1 MSTYEEEKTMMN
13 VKSAGRTMSALLF
26 FDARMMMLLYTFLKR
41 MHQEGILKGGEVEK
55 FEKFMKATEG
65 KFDLMNVPAEL
76 QENMKQE
83 LDDLKIRYHVLP
95 SVNEKSEMC
104 QIAVFAEDKQKFAAW
119 YTNRIEEQLQKG
131 GEKTT
136 EKLNRLTERNT
147 SIVSIPCKDTEP
159 EAIEKLKEDF
169 NALEINYAKLPDLNV
184 GDGTTQF
191 LIADA
196 DLKKVEH
203 WFTLY
208 KDDLLAN
215 GEEVGEMITIT
226 NEQYVNTGEITAK
239 EYIAG
244 ADKNIQ
250 AVNEKYEGKEKGHLE
265 QFLNSGRA
273 EIRSI
278 ENEAYNKLH
287 NDPAYREITINK
299 EKLVDNCSYEAAPG
313 SSSAEFFFASRVPG
327 TYGETEKTLIL
338 PKEQVFQADNGKTYI
353 AFLKKNEK
361 PLTIEKNGRPTRS
374 EMRLTGEELGKSYD
388 KVGRKIAKAET
399 LSKEA
404 PVQQAAKL
412 AEKIPTNPIKVR

>member
-1 MSTYEEEKTMMN
+1 MSYEEEKTLIN
-13 VKSAGRTMSALLF
+13 VRSAGQTMSALLF
-26 FDARMMMLLYTFLKR
+26 FDARMMLLLYTFLKR

-76 QENMKQE
+76 QADMKKE
-83 LDDLKIRYHVLP
+83 LDELKIRYHILP
-95 SVNEKSEMC
+95 QVNEKNEMC
-104 QIAVFAEDKQKFAAW
+104 QIAVFTEDKQKFAAW

-136 EKLNRLTERNT
+136 EELNRLTDRNT

-159 EAIEKLKEDF
+159 EAIEKLKADF
-169 NALEINYAKLPDLNV
+169 NSLEINYAKLPDLNV

-191 LIADA
+191 LVADA

-208 KDDLLAN
+208 KDDLLAK
-215 GEEVGEMITIT
+215 GEEVGEMTTIT
-226 NEQYVNTGEITAK
+226 SEQYVNTGELTAK

-244 ADKNIQ
+244 ADEKLQ
-250 AVNEKYEGKEKGHLE
+250 ALNEKYEGKEKGQLE
-265 QFLNSGRA
+265 QFLNNGRA
-273 EIRSI
+273 EIRGMD
-278 ENEAYNKLH
+278 NEVYNKLH
-287 NDPAYREITINK
+287 NDPTYREITINK
-299 EKLVDNCSYEAAPG
+299 ETLVDNCSYEAAPG

-338 PKEQVFQADNGKTYI
+338 PKEQVFRTDNGKSYV

-388 KVGRKIAKAET
+388 KVERKIAKAEN

-404 PVQQAAKL
+404 PIQQAAKL
-412 AEKIPTNPIKVR
+412 AEKIPTNPVKVR